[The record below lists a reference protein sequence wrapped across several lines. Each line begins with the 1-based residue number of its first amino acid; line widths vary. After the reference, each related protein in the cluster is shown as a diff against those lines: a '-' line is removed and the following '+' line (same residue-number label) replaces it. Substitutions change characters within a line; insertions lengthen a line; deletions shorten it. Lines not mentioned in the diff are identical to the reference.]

1 MTVRLSLARGA
12 RSRLTRLDEV
22 LEAVY
27 QTPEESLGNKYDPL
41 DEAVY
46 IVLSFQTDLARFTAT
61 WTRLTKAYPTW
72 AMLDRAP
79 ESSIARVLREGGLH
93 RQKARTLKKLFAAVK
108 DVAGT
113 LSLDGLRDMD
123 TEAAE
128 DVLLHLPGLSWKGA
142 RCVLMYSL
150 GREAFP
156 VDSNV
161 FRVLK
166 RIGVVPR
173 GAVYR
178 RRSLHDKLQDLVPP
192 ERRRALHIN
201 LVVHGQRT
209 CLPRAPKCG
218 ECAARPICAMA
229 GVPKG
234 ARRQD
239 ERHRG
244 HEAADGT
251 LANAR

>member
-1 MTVRLSLARGA
+1 
-12 RSRLTRLDEV
+12 LDEL

-27 QTPEESLGNKYDPL
+27 QTPEKSLGNKCDPL

-46 IVLSFQTDLARFTAT
+46 IILSFQTDLARFTAT
-61 WTRLTKAYPTW
+61 WAQLTKAYPTW
-72 AMLDRAP
+72 AMLDRAS
-79 ESSIARVLREGGLH
+79 EASIARVLREGGLQ
-93 RQKARTLKKLFAAVK
+93 RQKARALKRLFAAVK
-108 DVAGT
+108 DVAGR
-113 LSLDGLRDMD
+113 LSLDALRDMD

-128 DVLLHLPGLSWKGA
+128 AVLLRLPGLSWKGA

-150 GREAFP
+150 GRDAFP

-178 RRSLHDKLQDLVPP
+178 RRSLHDKLQELVPP
-192 ERRRALHIN
+192 ARRRTLHIN

-209 CLPRAPKCG
+209 CLPLAPKCG
-218 ECAARPICAMA
+218 ECAARPICAMV
-229 GVPKG
+229 GVPRK

-239 ERHRG
+239 EWRRG
-244 HEAADGT
+244 HEVVDGT